1 MKEIQNVLHVLMELI
16 QALMVHIYVIS
27 AQMENIHLKIKQDV
41 IIVQQVHIQMKEI
54 QNVLHVQKEHIQ
66 EIEVHLIAIVVK
78 EDILMKIELD
88 VLYVHPDII
97 LTKKI

>member
-1 MKEIQNVLHVLMELI
+1 MELI
-16 QALMVHIYVIS
+16 QAKMVLIYVIP

-66 EIEVHLIAIVVK
+66 KIEVHLIAIVVK
-78 EDILMKIELD
+78 EDTLMKIELD
-88 VLYVHPDII
+88 VLYVHTDII
-97 LTKKI
+97 LKK